1 MLLICNASTKLA
13 LEQSD
18 SVPIDTFIPFNDFA
32 IEVQQLRS
40 YIPVNP
46 LQDNRHL
53 EFDQRFTMICNTVLH
68 CTGT

>member
-18 SVPIDTFIPFNDFA
+18 SGPIDTFIPFNDFA